1 MQPRTERKLVFALFL
16 ASGISG
22 LIYEV
27 VWLRILSRITGVTTY
42 ATAITVAAFMAGLG
56 LGSFIFGKFIDKRKD
71 QLRIYALL
79 QLSVAVIAV
88 VTPIL
93 LKISIPLYKYIHE
106 ISNQNVNLIIMV
118 RILVS
123 FVSLLIPTTLM
134 GGTLPV
140 LTSYMVKK
148 EGLFGKNFSLLYGL
162 NTLGAVFGVILSGFI
177 TIGTLGEWN
186 TIFIGVLINFMVGG
200 IALSLHKKALGF
212 TEETKVTEDKF
223 IAPTDAPISPY
234 PDVVRKIVLIAILI
248 SGFTAL
254 AYEVIWTRQLILF
267 LETSIY
273 AFSAMLA
280 VFLAGIAIGSI
291 FINKYVDTFKA
302 PVFVFG
308 VLELLVGALSIL
320 NLYFFGLLDG
330 HLLSRILSPVVLV
343 FPLTLLFGAIF
354 PVAALCYTKSLNRT
368 GFSVGTLYSFNTI
381 GNVTGA
387 LLTGFLL
394 IGLLGSSKTVVLLS
408 FVNVTLGIIL
418 LWSEPNKS
426 NRLKLKYLLA
436 VPAVICLAIGFKG
449 KDPFLNVIE
458 KRVSSGARSHQI
470 FHNRETI
477 QGTVTSFIK
486 NASKR
491 LWINGVGQT
500 VLVTETKL
508 MAHLPILLSKEPKE
522 FLVICFGMGT
532 TLKSA
537 SVYDGLKITSVELV
551 PEVYKCFKYY
561 HDEAETLLSRK
572 NLKLVAEDGRN
583 FLLLSSD
590 KYDVIT
596 VDPSPPIHSAG
607 TVNLYT
613 REFFSLCK
621 NHMTPDGVTCLWFP
635 GSHKSDTLHIENS
648 LYILKTF
655 YSVFPNMTVWRG
667 PHNWGFYIV
676 GTLAETR
683 IDKSK
688 IEQAFK
694 NPRLVKDLSEY
705 DSSCVTSSQLLNL
718 LVLQDKNHIEDATRN
733 ASIITDNF
741 PYTEF
746 PLWRYL
752 LHHRK
757 HTGHQGSY

>member
-1 MQPRTERKLVFALFL
+1 MQLGTERKVIFALFF

-27 VWLRILSRITGVTTY
+27 VWLRILSRVTGVTTY

-56 LGSFIFGKFIDKRKD
+56 LGSFIFGKFIDRRKD
-71 QLRIYALL
+71 PLRIYALL
-79 QLSVAVIAV
+79 QLSVAGVALI
-88 VTPIL
+88 TPIL
-93 LKISIPLYKYIHE
+93 LEIPIPIYKYIHQV
-106 ISNQNVNLIIMV
+106 SDQNFGLILIA
-118 RILVS
+118 RAFVS
-123 FVSLLIPTTLM
+123 FISLLIPTTLM

-148 EGLFGKNFSLLYGL
+148 QGLFGKNFSLLYGL
-162 NTLGAVFGVILSGFI
+162 NTLGAVLGVLLSGFI
-177 TIGTLGEWN
+177 TIGALGENN
-186 TIFIGVLINFMVGG
+186 TIAIAVLINLVVGG
-200 IALSLHKKALGF
+200 TAFSLGKKVSALAKA
-212 TEETKVTEDKF
+212 TEVGEDRLT
-223 IAPTDAPISPY
+223 ATTDTPVSPY
-234 PDVVRKIVLIAILI
+234 ADPVRITVLISILI

-254 AYEVIWTRQLILF
+254 AYEIIWTRQLILF

-280 VFLAGIAIGSI
+280 VFLAGIALGSI
-291 FINKYVDTFKA
+291 FINKYVDTFKT

-308 VLELLVGALSIL
+308 ILELLVGALSIL
-320 NLYFFGLLDG
+320 NLYFFGLLDS
-330 HLLSRILSPVVLV
+330 HLLSRILSPIVLV

-354 PVAALCYTKSLNRT
+354 PIASLCYVKSVNKT
-368 GFSVGTLYSFNTI
+368 GFSVGALYSFNTI

-394 IGLLGSSKTVVLLS
+394 IGLMGSSKTVVLLS

-426 NRLKLKYLLA
+426 NRLKLKYLLV
-436 VPAVICLAIGFKG
+436 VPAVICLTLGFKG
-449 KDPFLNVIE
+449 KDPFLDVIE
-458 KRVSSGARSHQI
+458 KRISNAAHSYQI

-486 NASKR
+486 NGSKG

-508 MAHLPILLSKEPKE
+508 MAHLPILLGKEPKE

-537 SVYDGLKITSVELV
+537 SIYDDLNITSVELV

-561 HDEAETLLSRK
+561 HDEAERLLGRK
-572 NLKLVAEDGRN
+572 NLSLIAEDGRN

-621 NHMTPDGVTCLWFP
+621 KHLTPNGVMCLWFP
-635 GSHKSDTLHIENS
+635 GGYRGDALDRENC
-648 LYILKTF
+648 LYMLKTF

-676 GTLAETR
+676 GTLTETK
-683 IDKSK
+683 IDKSE
-688 IEQAFK
+688 IEQAFE
-694 NPRLVKDLSEY
+694 NPRLLKDLSEY
-705 DSSCVTSSQLLNL
+705 DNSCVTSSQLLNL
-718 LVLQDKNHIEDATRN
+718 LLLQDKHHIEDATRN

-752 LHHRK
+752 SHHRK
-757 HTGHQGSY
+757 RTTPNGSH